1 MYECVTSVKKVWAP
15 EAVTICLSRYS
26 TIILHLFYR
35 VCNTHLGVDFVVD
48 TKTVMTKRAVVMSSV
63 RLDPHLCDE
72 HRGVRN

>member
-15 EAVTICLSRYS
+15 EAVTICLSCYS
-26 TIILHLFYR
+26 TIILRLFYR
-35 VCNTHLGVDFVVD
+35 VCDTHLGHLVD